1 MAWVAASYRNEI
13 VDAGKEPL
21 FLLLVGVVCA
31 FLLIR
36 VSVRLIR
43 AEVRWWPGNVS
54 AGQLHIHHVVFGTVA
69 MVAAGVGGFASLGA
83 PWHQMFA
90 LLFGVGVGLVLD
102 EFALILRLEDVY
114 WTEEGRTS
122 VSVTMLAIVLIGLVL
137 LGFTPFSASS
147 ANTAQE
153 RWSVA
158 VLVALNGALVAVTL
172 LKGKLGMGILGIF
185 LFPLPVVTAIRLARP
200 RSPWARWRY
209 RRRPHKMARAL
220 RREETFTSVWTR
232 RRQRV
237 LDVLAGAPSTE
248 SRKD

>member
-1 MAWVAASYRNEI
+1 MSWFAASYQREI

-21 FLLLVGVVCA
+21 FLLLVGMVCS
-31 FLLIR
+31 FLLVR
-36 VSVRLIR
+36 LSVRLIR
-43 AEVRWWPGNVS
+43 AEVRWWPGNVQ
-54 AGQLHIHHVVFGTVA
+54 AGELHIHHAVFGTVT
-69 MVAAGVGGFASLGA
+69 MVVSGVGGFAALGA
-83 PWHQMFA
+83 PWHELFA
-90 LLFGVGVGLVLD
+90 FLFGVGVALVLD

-137 LGFTPFSASS
+137 LGFTPFSATG
-147 ANTAQE
+147 ADTAGE

-158 VLVALNGALVAVTL
+158 IVVALNGALVAVTL

-200 RSPWARWRY
+200 GSPWARWRY
-209 RRRPHKMARAL
+209 GRRPGKLARAQ
-220 RREETFTSVWTR
+220 RREETFTAVWAL

-237 LDVLAGAPSTE
+237 LDLLAGAPGPA
-248 SRKD
+248 RPRD